1 MAEATDAAA
10 LSAVVVAEEE
20 ARRAAQAAA
29 EAGELLPDDLLPGV
43 GGTPMPLREGLKI
56 GGLAMIVSLLLVNVI
71 ETFDNVALQTLGP
84 DIQKSLNVSKTTLQG
99 ITSLSG
105 VVLVLSTLPFAWLAD
120 RQNRTKILAAATTLW
135 SVFIVFTGF
144 AANAF
149 IMGIARIGAGFG
161 ASARLPISPSL
172 IADSYP
178 IGVRARMFAAEGA
191 GRPLGLVI
199 GPFLVGAVAASVG
212 GAEGWRWA
220 LVAIA
225 IAALLIALSLFFLR
239 EPGRGVNEQEA
250 VLGHVLGHSDEPPA
264 RLSAVSARLNKV
276 KTFRFLTLGIGM
288 LGFALVS
295 VPSRLSFLFQE
306 TYHFDAFQRG
316 WVLSI
321 TYIPALVVIPIAGRY
336 GDRLFRRD
344 PRWATRL
351 FGWLVIGY
359 GLFIAIG
366 SQLGPVVLLIAF
378 VAIANAFQLA
388 AFTQVGPIISAVV
401 PYRMRAQAFALVGFY
416 VFLLGGF
423 FGGLMVAAVADAY
436 GERTAL
442 IAIAP
447 LGAILGGLLVLRGA
461 KFMKRDIS
469 LVVEELLDEQAEQRR
484 IEADP
489 ENVPVLQV
497 HNVDTSYGPV
507 QILFDINLEVKRGE
521 VVALLGT
528 NGAGKSTLLKTIGGL
543 VMPDRGVVRMNGRT
557 ITLTD
562 PEIRVAMG
570 MSQVPGGEAVFPNQS
585 VAEHLEI
592 WSWLIED
599 SERRKQRIEVA
610 LDTFPAL
617 RLHLKSRAG
626 SLSGG
631 QQQML
636 ALSKAVML
644 EPELLL
650 IDELSL
656 GLAPLVVQNL
666 LEVVQG
672 LRASGVTMVI
682 VEQSV
687 NVALSIADRAIFMER
702 GRIRFEGPA
711 NELLER
717 DDLLRAVFLS
727 GEGA

>member
-10 LSAVVVAEEE
+10 LTAVVVAEEE

-43 GGTPMPLREGLKI
+43 GGAPMPLREGLKT
-56 GGLAMIVSLLLVNVI
+56 GGVAMIVSLLLVNVI

-84 DIQKSLNVSKTTLQG
+84 DIQKSLDVSKTTLQG

-135 SVFIVFTGF
+135 SVSIVFTGF
-144 AANAF
+144 AGNVF
-149 IMGIARIGAGFG
+149 LMGLARIGAGFG

-199 GPFLVGAVAASVG
+199 GPFFVGAVAASVG
-212 GAEGWRWA
+212 GADGWRWA

-239 EPGRGVNEQEA
+239 EPGRGRNEQEA
-250 VLGHVLGHSDEPPA
+250 VLGHVLSEDDEPPV

-295 VPSRLSFLFQE
+295 VPSRLSFLFEE
-306 TYHFDAFQRG
+306 TYNFDAFERG

-344 PRWATRL
+344 PRWAARL

-359 GLFIAIG
+359 GVFIAIG
-366 SQLGPVVLLIAF
+366 SQLGPVVLLIGF
-378 VAIANAFQLA
+378 VAIANGFQLA

-423 FGGLMVAAVADAY
+423 FGGLMVAAVADEY

-461 KFMKRDIS
+461 RFMKRDIS

-484 IEADP
+484 IAADP

-507 QILFDINLEVKRGE
+507 QILFDINLEVRRGE
-521 VVALLGT
+521 VLALLGT
-528 NGAGKSTLLKTIGGL
+528 NGAGKSTLLRTISGL

-570 MSQVPGGEAVFPNQS
+570 MSQIPGGEGVFPNQS

-599 SERRKQRIEVA
+599 HPRRKERIEVA

-617 RLHLKSRAG
+617 RHHLKSRAG

-656 GLAPLVVQNL
+656 GLAPLVVQDL
-666 LEVVQG
+666 LEVVRG

-682 VEQSV
+682 VEQSA

>member
-10 LSAVVVAEEE
+10 LTAVVVAEEE

-43 GGTPMPLREGLKI
+43 GGSPMPLREGLKI

-84 DIQKSLNVSKTTLQG
+84 DIQKSLDVSKTTLQG

-199 GPFLVGAVAASVG
+199 GPFFVGAVAASVG

-225 IAALLIALSLFFLR
+225 LAALLIALSLFFLR
-239 EPGRGVNEQEA
+239 EPGRGRNEQEA
-250 VLGHVLGHSDEPPA
+250 VLGHVLSQSDEPPV

-276 KTFRFLTLGIGM
+276 KTFRYLTLGIGM

-295 VPSRLSFLFQE
+295 VPSRLSFLFEE

-359 GLFIAIG
+359 GMFIAIG
-366 SQLGPVVLLIAF
+366 TQLGPVVLLIAF

-447 LGAILGGLLVLRGA
+447 LGAIA
-461 KFMKRDIS
+461 
-469 LVVEELLDEQAEQRR
+469 RR
-484 IEADP
+484 AARAP
-489 ENVPVLQV
+489 
-497 HNVDTSYGPV
+497 
-507 QILFDINLEVKRGE
+507 RGE
-521 VVALLGT
+521 VH
-528 NGAGKSTLLKTIGGL
+528 
-543 VMPDRGVVRMNGRT
+543 
-557 ITLTD
+557 
-562 PEIRVAMG
+562 
-570 MSQVPGGEAVFPNQS
+570 EAR
-585 VAEHLEI
+585 HLA
-592 WSWLIED
+592 
-599 SERRKQRIEVA
+599 RRRRA
-610 LDTFPAL
+610 P
-617 RLHLKSRAG
+617 RRAG
-626 SLSGG
+626 G
-631 QQQML
+631 
-636 ALSKAVML
+636 AA
-644 EPELLL
+644 
-650 IDELSL
+650 
-656 GLAPLVVQNL
+656 AN
-666 LEVVQG
+666 
-672 LRASGVTMVI
+672 
-682 VEQSV
+682 
-687 NVALSIADRAIFMER
+687 R
-702 GRIRFEGPA
+702 GRSRERAGAPGPQ
-711 NELLER
+711 R
-717 DDLLRAVFLS
+717 RHLLRTGPDPLRHQPR
-727 GEGA
+727 GATR